1 MKRIYEE
8 YLHVPEDGK
17 IREKVF
23 IARIAVAIVCVVCCL
38 SAMGFSAYAF
48 FTSSIT
54 SGSNTIVAASYGV
67 GVAIASSED
76 TPLTAKADNPLSYE
90 AVGAGTYT
98 VSINATGTASTGYCK
113 IEIVGSEKTVTLFT
127 QQLPPEVTMSFTLV
141 TNGEADITIT
151 PQWGTYSN
159 RDIVVGD
166 KSTQEVKLVTV
177 VEKDV
182 SQIPDT
188 PQPEEQNNKE
198 ESDTDIADNSDTL
211 QDEKESGET
220 INEETEDSSGET
232 VQDGDLIE

>member
-67 GVAIASSED
+67 GGAIASSED

-159 RDIVVGD
+159 RDVVVGD